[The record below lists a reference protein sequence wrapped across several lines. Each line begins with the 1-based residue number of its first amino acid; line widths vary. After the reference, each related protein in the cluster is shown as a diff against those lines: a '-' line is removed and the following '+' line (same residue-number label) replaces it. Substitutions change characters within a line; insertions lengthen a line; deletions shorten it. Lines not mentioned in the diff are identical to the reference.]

1 MHSRQEMKSSLLKFD
16 SLGLNTFRYMQRAVC
31 IESDFFSNL
40 KASLVS
46 HLLMSIMKT
55 FYISLFRIFPPAN
68 PTLWFYHQWYL
79 SARKNQYVFI
89 EKHMCFTEEFEAFQA
104 PQSVSSRCMYAV
116 ALWIFEPCVT
126 ILQRYQSSTEWI
138 PSIQLPWFMIFIN
151 IMYKLIVK

>member
-16 SLGLNTFRYMQRAVC
+16 SLGLNTFRYICNPVC
-31 IESDFFSNL
+31 TESDFFSNL

-55 FYISLFRIFPPAN
+55 FYISLFRIFPPGD
-68 PTLWFYHQWYL
+68 PTLRFYHQWYL

-104 PQSVSSRCMYAV
+104 PQSVSSRCRFV
-116 ALWIFEPCVT
+116 AFWGLCNDIT
-126 ILQRYQSSTEWI
+126 AL
-138 PSIQLPWFMIFIN
+138 SIKRWMNSFYSAALIYDI
-151 IMYKLIVK
+151 YKHNV